1 MERLTIGLDIDGVII
16 DYISAILPLLS
27 EICNRPLIRDDIT
40 HTALTRILDIDEE
53 TSEQIWEQILGTNL
67 LQSSPP
73 VKGAIEG
80 VAALS
85 RHEIWLITGR
95 PTSLQNLTV
104 SWLDENRVKYDRIVF
119 DSGKTAGNLSLER
132 QCHVFVEDQLEVAS
146 LLADA
151 GVYTLLFNQPW
162 NQSDML
168 PENCHRVY
176 DWDTIVRM
184 INRLEQGV
192 T

>member
-53 TSEQIWEQILGTNL
+53 TSEQIWELILGTDL
-67 LQSSPP
+67 LQTSPP
-73 VKGAIEG
+73 VKGAVEG

-95 PTSLQNLTV
+95 PASVQDLTTA
-104 SWLDENRVKYDRIVF
+104 WLADNGVKYDRIIF
-119 DSGKTAGNLSLER
+119 DSGKMVGNLSPER
-132 QCHVFVEDQLEVAS
+132 QCNVFVEDLLEVAN